1 MSIRLKDT
9 VPFERAM
16 LTSALRAIALSVTG
30 VLALMFLLQSR
41 LVYFPDGQIVATPGD
56 RGMAYEEV
64 TFEADDGV
72 QHSAWYVPS
81 EAGRGVVLFSHGNG
95 GNISYNLPFVEILHR
110 VGLSTFIYDYWGYG
124 RSQGKPSEEGTYS
137 DVAGAWRYLT
147 ENRKIPA
154 GQILL
159 YGQSLGGPVAAKLA
173 REKNPAALILDS
185 SFTSFVDIAGHHYPF
200 LPVRWLA
207 RFEYNTLAQVRNVRC
222 PVLVIH
228 SPDDE
233 ITPFSQGV
241 ALYAA
246 APEPKAFIHLRGGHN
261 DALSNPVGAYREGID
276 GFLKRI
282 GR

>member
-1 MSIRLKDT
+1 
-9 VPFERAM
+9 M

-30 VLALMFLLQSR
+30 VLALMFFLQSR

-64 TFEADDGV
+64 MFEAADGV
-72 QHSAWYVPS
+72 RLAAWYVPS

-110 VGLSTFIYDYWGYG
+110 VGLSTFLYDYRGYG
-124 RSQGKPSEEGTYS
+124 RSQGSPSEEGTYS
-137 DVAGAWRYLT
+137 DAEGAWRYLT
-147 ENRKIPA
+147 ENRKVPA
-154 GQILL
+154 GQIFL
-159 YGQSLGGPVAAKLA
+159 YGQSLGGPIAAKLA
-173 REKNPAALILDS
+173 REKPPAAIILDS
-185 SFTSFVDIAGHHYPF
+185 SLTSFVDIAGHHYPF

-207 RFEYNTLAQVRNVRC
+207 RFEYSTLEHVRNVRC

-233 ITPFSQGV
+233 IVPFGQGV
-241 ALYAA
+241 ALYEA
-246 APEPKAFIHLRGGHN
+246 APEPKAFVKLRGGHN
-261 DALSNPVGAYREGID
+261 DALLLSAGAYREGID
-276 GFLKRI
+276 AFLKRI